1 MKLPPAPTGTTVRI
15 HIWRPAGAAYL
26 DVPLPQARDTCRW
39 LWSTGAVVWH
49 SARLA

>member
-1 MKLPPAPTGTTVRI
+1 MKLPPAPTTARVRI
-15 HIWRPAGAAYL
+15 HFWRLSGAAYL
-26 DVPLPQARDTCRW
+26 AVPLTQARDTCRW